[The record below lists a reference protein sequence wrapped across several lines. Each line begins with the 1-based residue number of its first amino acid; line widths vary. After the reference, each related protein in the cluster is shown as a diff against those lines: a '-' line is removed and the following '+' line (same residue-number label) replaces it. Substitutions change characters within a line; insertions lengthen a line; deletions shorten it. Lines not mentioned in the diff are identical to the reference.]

1 MGSRRI
7 NFQKGIINDVVGEYS
22 EVVMDKTG

>member
-1 MGSRRI
+1 MGSRRKT
-7 NFQKGIINDVVGEYS
+7 FQRGITSDVVGEYS